1 MTSRSSE
8 RMTSVSESAML
19 WRSGIDAAYLGPGLR
34 AAGPSRTVAPIPSA
48 SRARAA
54 RADAS
59 SPAEASVLKMTSS
72 TRAVRVLAVGPGFSR
87 GAGSEGGDCGCSC
100 SGVAG
105 GRPKLPKGAAAVTA
119 LSLSAD
125 AAGPPGGQTA
135 AKDRVCGTAP
145 PISDAPLQPA
155 MISADIN
162 MRTGHAV
169 RREMVCR
176 ASRSKLLSSAS
187 TSKRRTGRLN
197 CNDLILSLTCIAL
210 RDAPCYLAF
219 STRVLIFTRSLSQVI
234 RSLTHVW
241 CRSRTTRTSMH
252 K

>member
-19 WRSGIDAAYLGPGLR
+19 WRSGIAAAYLGPGLR

-125 AAGPPGGQTA
+125 AAGPPGGRTA

-145 PISDAPLQPA
+145 PISDAPLPA

-176 ASRSKLLSSAS
+176 ASEANC
-187 TSKRRTGRLN
+187 GRLQN
-197 CNDLILSLTCIAL
+197 GV
-210 RDAPCYLAF
+210 LAG
-219 STRVLIFTRSLSQVI
+219 SIVTISSGL
-234 RSLTHVW
+234 
-241 CRSRTTRTSMH
+241 
-252 K
+252 

>member
-19 WRSGIDAAYLGPGLR
+19 WRSGIAAAYLGPGLR

-145 PISDAPLQPA
+145 PISDAPLPA

-197 CNDLILSLTCIAL
+197 CPVLSRVLDSCSYIHAVTITSHPIAN
-210 RDAPCYLAF
+210 
-219 STRVLIFTRSLSQVI
+219 TRVVSVPDHTNEHAH
-234 RSLTHVW
+234 THLMLYLW
-241 CRSRTTRTSMH
+241 MIAE